1 MEILI
6 NILDYIKTNID
17 NNYTLTLIF
26 FFIFL
31 ILFNSFSIPGNLI
44 FISSTGYFFGIYI
57 GFFISITSIV
67 LGSFIFFLFANLYTK
82 KLIPKK
88 IYKYSINLKNHIKD
102 SSLEY
107 LIIFRMIPGT
117 PLFLQNIL
125 LSFLNI
131 SKIKFILSSFL
142 GFTPLVFVVVFVGNQ
157 FKDLNKFKNLSFID
171 FFSFNFLIFIVLII
185 IFLLIRIFYKN
196 K

>member
-31 ILFNSFSIPGNLI
+31 ILYNSFSIPGNLI

-88 IYKYSINLKNHIKD
+88 IYKYSIYLKNHIKD

-125 LSFLNI
+125 FSFLNI

>member
-31 ILFNSFSIPGNLI
+31 ILYNSFSIPGNLI

>member
-31 ILFNSFSIPGNLI
+31 ILYNSFSIPGNLI

-88 IYKYSINLKNHIKD
+88 IYKYSIYLKNHIKD